1 MVWHE
6 PCLHNKEL
14 NTDLSSFSMIT
25 EKKMLMQEAG
35 LDIIDFSVEE
45 TAGHTGEVTNLG
57 DSEDD
62 LGEDSEGVAPGVTD
76 RLPTTILPGKMVM
89 KIMIRDMDFIINQ
102 VHISIRLSYTC
113 IVVLHLY
120 AKYMA
125 NKQSTVF
132 LNFVKKI
139 IGNLKINECAS
150 NCYNGLGLNM
160 SYCTLVHV
168 IYCRF

>member
-14 NTDLSSFSMIT
+14 NTDLSFFSMIT

-57 DSEDD
+57 DSEED
-62 LGEDSEGVAPGVTD
+62 LGEDSEGVAQEVTD
-76 RLPTTILPGKMVM
+76 RPPTTILPGKMVM

-102 VHISIRLSYTC
+102 VHI
-113 IVVLHLY
+113 
-120 AKYMA
+120 
-125 NKQSTVF
+125 
-132 LNFVKKI
+132 
-139 IGNLKINECAS
+139 
-150 NCYNGLGLNM
+150 
-160 SYCTLVHV
+160 
-168 IYCRF
+168 

>member
-14 NTDLSSFSMIT
+14 NTDLSFFSMIT

-57 DSEDD
+57 DSEED
-62 LGEDSEGVAPGVTD
+62 LGEDSEGVAQGVTD
-76 RLPTTILPGKMVM
+76 RPPTTILPGKMVM

-102 VHISIRLSYTC
+102 VHI
-113 IVVLHLY
+113 LY
-120 AKYMA
+120 M
-125 NKQSTVF
+125 
-132 LNFVKKI
+132 
-139 IGNLKINECAS
+139 
-150 NCYNGLGLNM
+150 
-160 SYCTLVHV
+160 
-168 IYCRF
+168 

>member
-1 MVWHE
+1 MVWRK

-14 NTDLSSFSMIT
+14 NTDLSFFSMIT

-57 DSEDD
+57 DSEED
-62 LGEDSEGVAPGVTD
+62 LGEDSEGVAQGVTD
-76 RLPTTILPGKMVM
+76 RPPTTILPGKMVM

-113 IVVLHLY
+113 
-120 AKYMA
+120 
-125 NKQSTVF
+125 SSF
-132 LNFVKKI
+132 
-139 IGNLKINECAS
+139 
-150 NCYNGLGLNM
+150 
-160 SYCTLVHV
+160 TLVCQ
-168 IYCRF
+168 IYGL

>member
-14 NTDLSSFSMIT
+14 NTDLSFFSMIT

-45 TAGHTGEVTNLG
+45 TADHTGEVTNLG
-57 DSEDD
+57 DSEED
-62 LGEDSEGVAPGVTD
+62 LGEDSEGVAQGVTD
-76 RLPTTILPGKMVM
+76 RPPTIILPGKMVM

-113 IVVLHLY
+113 
-120 AKYMA
+120 
-125 NKQSTVF
+125 SGF
-132 LNFVKKI
+132 
-139 IGNLKINECAS
+139 
-150 NCYNGLGLNM
+150 
-160 SYCTLVHV
+160 TLVCQ
-168 IYCRF
+168 IYG